1 MYAKLADLIAALL
14 EPFLNDNPGA
24 LDRSARIFDDGDQSH
39 KGTAIGKEIIDNEN
53 VIFRPQKLFGENHI
67 VCTFV
72 CERLYF
78 RVIDLSVDVDALCFL
93 RKYNRNMK
101 ILCRNAGNPDS
112 GSFNRQY
119 LRNLFRRKPSAE
131 FLSDFIY

>member
-53 VIFRPQKLFGENHI
+53 VIFRPQKLL
-67 VCTFV
+67 
-72 CERLYF
+72 ERITSYV
-78 RVIDLSVDVDALCFL
+78 RLCV
-93 RKYNRNMK
+93 K
-101 ILCRNAGNPDS
+101 DS
-112 GSFNRQY
+112 T
-119 LRNLFRRKPSAE
+119 LE
-131 FLSDFIY
+131 